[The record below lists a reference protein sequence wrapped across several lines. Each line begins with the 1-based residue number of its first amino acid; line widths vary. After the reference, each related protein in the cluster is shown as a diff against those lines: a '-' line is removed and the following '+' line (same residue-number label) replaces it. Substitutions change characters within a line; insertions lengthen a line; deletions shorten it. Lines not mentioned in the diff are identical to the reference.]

1 MNNNNNSTFKL
12 LRLFYPRLDGSFIR
26 QPKSNNYNQA
36 FRVLVQIIGD
46 KNLIVLFGISL
57 TSEEKLNDKPVAGL
71 ITEVAAEIE
80 LSENL
85 SEVNSLKDIPLS
97 GNMLALLFPFL
108 REKVN
113 YFFSN
118 NHVLVLL
125 NPINTMGL
133 ASELKVGAGLEL
145 IDLRKINNPVV
156 AESQS

>member
-1 MNNNNNSTFKL
+1 MNSQNNSSFKL
-12 LRLFYPRLDGSFIR
+12 LRLFF
-26 QPKSNNYNQA
+26 PKIEGVFSKVPNSDNYNQA
-36 FRVLVQIIGD
+36 LRVLVQIIND
-46 KNLIVLFGISL
+46 NKIILLFGISL
-57 TSEEKLNDKPVAGL
+57 TSEEKLNDKPVVGL

-85 SEVNSLKDIPLS
+85 NAVSSLKDIPLS

-118 NHVLVLL
+118 NHINILM

-133 ASELKVGAGLEL
+133 VEDLKQGSGLDIL
-145 IDLRKINNPVV
+145 DQR
-156 AESQS
+156 ESKAISI